1 MKILARTGAKGE
13 PMATLFNLIIKFTV
27 KKENESVMW
36 QKRRF
41 FENWEWDLL
50 LCQWFLE
57 VEY

>member
-1 MKILARTGAKGE
+1 MKILARTGVKGE

-41 FENWEWDLL
+41 FEN
-50 LCQWFLE
+50 
-57 VEY
+57 